1 MQRDEIMP
9 DTTIRITNNNLV
21 GENFKQNSTD
31 NETIENFIPAN
42 SETKPFAGI
51 FACER
56 KNDVLFV

>member
-1 MQRDEIMP
+1 MP

-42 SETKPFAGI
+42 SETKLFAGI